1 MNAIDFFQ
9 FPENF
14 GHFSGYFDLHQAPW
28 EWLCKIKI
36 ALEERRLQNLA
47 PGISGGV
54 SVGRNVYIHPSVKL
68 PHFATLGNNVF
79 IDKETEL
86 RPGAYVRDNVIIGC
100 GCVIGN
106 SCELKNSIIMNYVQ
120 IPHFNYVGDSILG
133 NHCHLGAGVILANL
147 RLDKKC
153 VRVLQKDTGLRK
165 FGAILGDL
173 AQVGCNSVLNP
184 GTILHK
190 NATVSSCMSFAG
202 VLPCNKIAFID
213 RNGVAMVK
221 NMKTDN

>member
-1 MNAIDFFQ
+1 MKAIDFFQ

-14 GHFSGYFDLHQAPW
+14 NRFSEYFDLNQAPW
-28 EWLCKIKI
+28 EWLSRIKV
-36 ALEERRLQNLA
+36 ALEEKDLQNL
-47 PGISGGV
+47 PREIGGEV
-54 SVGRNVYIHPSVKL
+54 SIGRNVYVHPSVRL

-79 IDKETEL
+79 IDEDTEL
-86 RPGAYVRDNVIIGC
+86 RPGAYIRDNVIIGR

-106 SCELKNSIIMNYVQ
+106 SCELKNSVVMNYVQ

-133 NHCHLGAGVILANL
+133 NHCHLGAGAVLANL

-153 VRVLQKDTGLRK
+153 ISVLKNDTGLKK
-165 FGAILGDL
+165 FGSILGDQ

-190 NATVSSCMSFAG
+190 NALISACMSFSG
-202 VLPCNKIAFID
+202 VLQSNKIAFIN
-213 RNGVAMVK
+213 RNGALVLK
-221 NMKTDN
+221 DIEPNG